1 MLHSAM
7 ATPILRTLALADLPE
22 LLRLYVQ
29 VELLDPQTDRGLIAR
44 TWARILDEPMLIY
57 VGAFDGET
65 LASTCHAVIVPN
77 LTRGARP
84 YAVIENVATDERLR
98 RRGFG
103 SLAIRHL
110 ITRCWESGCYKVSLT
125 SGIHRGPAHA
135 FYESLGFDRD
145 AKHAFVL
152 KPGAPLTT

>member
-1 MLHSAM
+1 M
-7 ATPILRTLALADLPE
+7 ATPIVRTLALADLPE
-22 LLRLYVQ
+22 LLRLYAQ
-29 VELLDPQTDRGLIAR
+29 VELLDEHTDRGLLEH
-44 TWARILDEPMLIY
+44 TWARILGEPMLIY

-110 ITRCWESGCYKVSLT
+110 IARCWDAGCYKVSLT
-125 SGIHRGPAHA
+125 SAVRRGPAHE
-135 FYESLGFDRD
+135 FYEALGFDRN
-145 AKHAFVL
+145 AKHAFLL
-152 KPGAPLTT
+152 KSDA